1 MPEDTGKKRFIQ
13 DFLNNVQGSAGLIG
27 DISIERIVRLPGSVG
42 EGSTAKSL
50 SGRQISTINGLLKD
64 DLKHTFD
71 EGYFTFRFVAA
82 SRGSGKTS
90 LLTYL
95 HELTKTRTT
104 HRRHSVLVQFNL
116 SDLRIK
122 APDFREEIYRHILAH
137 TFYELFHNSDFK
149 QEVRNKSE
157 KILGQ
162 FIKGSEFAELKTA
175 ENLNQ
180 FRNDFKKS
188 IGNNYQDS
196 LEHLLFDIIAEI
208 SAIDPK
214 FTFVYL
220 IDDLD
225 HLEKFN
231 SQIDETRLLFK
242 GLIKRASQ
250 KFSSK
255 IRLLIYL
262 AGTSA
267 NVGSFIADDSVIE
280 SLIGDSIINLNK
292 GYNNEFT
299 EIRSKIDDRIQGA
312 YKGYKD
318 FNQAWQ
324 EIKDIKINTAT
335 TLREFCKKYG
345 SAVLEIHAKYFEQ
358 APEQAFEG
366 DARELV
372 EAQCLQK
379 WSKYLKQ
386 KAYKLVVSTTNQ
398 TIAGHSF
405 DCYAE
410 LKHNG
415 NTVAKAFGEAK
426 NYELIIGHLET
437 FKEWLNDAKFN
448 PFKSDGLPNDLAVM
462 IAPSCSSL
470 LKRKLE
476 LANIEYIEAPKVP
489 SSSPSISSPS
499 ISSPSISDP
508 PPLDSSTVV
517 PSPPVKWECRH
528 TLTGHLGAVYAV
540 PITAD
545 GKTLVTH
552 SREKIILWDMSNFS
566 RILTWREHSDTIL
579 NLAITSDSKIL
590 ASASKDQKVTIW
602 NLETRSLIASLQK
615 YADPIFSVAFS
626 LDGNILASGGSR
638 KYKAFKNNVGI
649 YLWDVN
655 TKKMIDVLCG
665 HSLQVNSLAFSP
677 DGKLLVSGSNDK
689 TIKIWNLQNNQI
701 IRTLS
706 DHSDLVSCVAIT
718 PDGKT
723 VVSSGG
729 GGVKIWDLATGN
741 LKITLKSDFNVV
753 RCFAISLD
761 GKILAYNN
769 RNSIQICDLEDYKL
783 IQTMTTNLLHSATLS
798 FHPDGKTLV
807 VGNVGDP
814 VTVWQLS

>member
-13 DFLNNVQGSAGLIG
+13 DFLNNVQGGAGLIE
-27 DISIERIVRLPGSVG
+27 DISIERTVRLPGSVG

-50 SGRQISTINGLLKD
+50 SGREISTINGLLKD

-71 EGYFTFRFVAA
+71 DGYFTFRFVAA

-95 HELTKTRTT
+95 HELTKTKTT
-104 HRRHSVLVQFNL
+104 HRKHFILVQFNL

-122 APDFREEIYRHILAH
+122 SPDFREEIYRHILAY

-188 IGNNYQDS
+188 IANNYQDS

-208 SAIDPK
+208 SAIDHK

-225 HLEKFN
+225 HLEKFS
-231 SQIDETRLLFK
+231 SQTDQTRLLFK
-242 GLIKRASQ
+242 GLIKRAS
-250 KFSSK
+250 KEFSSK

-267 NVGSFIADDSVIE
+267 NVGNFITGDSVIE

-324 EIKDIKINTAT
+324 EIKNIEINSAT
-335 TLREFCKKYG
+335 SLREFCKKYG
-345 SAVLEIHAKYFEQ
+345 RAVLEIHAKYFEQ
-358 APEQAFEG
+358 APEQVFEG
-366 DARELV
+366 DARDLLETKCRK
-372 EAQCLQK
+372 E
-379 WSKYLKQ
+379 WEKYLKR
-386 KAYKLVVSTTNQ
+386 KDYELVSTTTNKI
-398 TIAGHSF
+398 IAGHSF

-415 NTVAKAFGEAK
+415 NVVARAFGEAK
-426 NYELIIGHLET
+426 NYELVIGHLET
-437 FKEWLNDAKFN
+437 FKEWLNDPKSKFN
-448 PFKSDGLPNDLAVM
+448 PFKSDGLANDIAVM
-462 IAPSCSSL
+462 IAPSCSAL

-476 LANIEYIEAPKVP
+476 LANIQYIEAPKVQ
-489 SSSPSISSPS
+489 SPSTSTPSTSTSS
-499 ISSPSISDP
+499 ISTSSISDP
-508 PPLDSSTVV
+508 PTSVI
-517 PSPPVKWECRH
+517 KWECRH
-528 TLTGHLGAVYAV
+528 TLAGHSSWIYGV
-540 PITAD
+540 PITPD

-552 SREKIILWDMSNFS
+552 NKGKIILWDTGDFK
-566 RILTWREHSDTIL
+566 RIFTWGGHSDTIFA
-579 NLAITSDSKIL
+579 LAITSDSKTL
-590 ASASKDQKVTIW
+590 ASVSSDKEVKIW
-602 NLETRSLIASLQK
+602 NIQTRSLIASLKK

-626 LDGNILASGGSR
+626 PDGNILASGGSK
-638 KYKAFKNNVGI
+638 KYKTFGNSVGI
-649 YLWDVN
+649 YLWNVN
-655 TKKMIDVLCG
+655 TRKMIAVLG
-665 HSLQVNSLAFSP
+665 EHLLQVNSLAFSP
-677 DGKLLVSGSNDK
+677 DGKFLVSGSNDK

-753 RCFAISLD
+753 RCFAISPD

-783 IQTMTTNLLHSATLS
+783 IQTMTTNLLHSVTLS

-807 VGNVGDP
+807 VGNVGNP